1 MTTLGATN
9 YRGSSNIFHI
19 RCPDKLGHI
28 YALGKTGMGKSTLLL
43 NVALQDL
50 QNGNGFSVLDPH
62 GDLCDELLS
71 EVPIERE
78 DDVIAIDPKKVDQL
92 PCFNPIQ
99 GLKEREMYYMASS
112 IVSVFKKLW
121 HDTWGP
127 RLEYLLR
134 NTIHTL
140 CYYPHGT
147 LLDIGPVLTDQHY
160 RIQVLQYVTNTNLQ
174 RFWEKEYN
182 VLSPQQRNEFISPI
196 LNKIGILTHHPII
209 SKILGNEYSSFEFQ
223 DVMDNKKVLL
233 ANLSKGILGEEGTQ
247 FLGALLVT
255 LFQVTAMRRA
265 NIPYADRTPFYLYV
279 DEMHSFVTLS
289 FADILSEAR
298 KYGLGLFLT
307 HQFLDQ
313 IHEDIRKAILGNVG
327 TIICFRLGS
336 NDAEIMEKEFFP
348 VFTKEDFVSL
358 PQFHIYLKLLIDGT
372 VSQGFSAR
380 ILSRNELPNSKHLNK
395 KEHLDG
401 N

>member
-1 MTTLGATN
+1 MLTPIGTTNHQNKNIPFGVN
-9 YRGSSNIFHI
+9 YKDRG
-19 RCPDKLGHI
+19 GHI
-28 YALGKTGMGKSTLLL
+28 YAIGKTGMGKSTLLQ
-43 NVALQDL
+43 NMALFDISQ
-50 QNGNGFSVLDPH
+50 GKGVCIIDPH
-62 GDLCDELLS
+62 GDTCKYIL
-71 EVPIERE
+71 ERIPVSRQQDIIFINPSIINQE
-78 DDVIAIDPKKVDQL
+78 T
-92 PCFNPIQ
+92 FNPIHNIP
-99 GLKEREMYYMASS
+99 KEHRFIISS
-112 IVSVFKKLW
+112 HITTVFKKLW
-121 HDTWGP
+121 SDSWGP
-127 RLEYLLR
+127 RLEHILR
-134 NTIHTL
+134 HAINTLT
-140 CYYPHGT
+140 YYPECT
-147 LLDIGPVLTDQHY
+147 LLDICPLLTDIHY
-160 RIQVLQYVTNTNLQ
+160 RTQILQYVDNKVLQ
-174 RFWEKEYN
+174 RFWEKEFN
-182 VLSPQQRNEFISPI
+182 SLTPQQRNEHIAPI
-196 LNKIGILTHHPII
+196 LNKVGILTSNPII
-209 SKILGNEYSSFEFQ
+209 SAVIGSTPSTLSIK
-223 DVMDNKKVLL
+223 DCMDNSKIVI

-265 NIPYADRTPFYLYV
+265 SIPYTDRVPFFLYV

-380 ILSRNELPNSKHLNK
+380 ILSRTEVPSSKYLN
-395 KEHLDG
+395 
-401 N
+401 